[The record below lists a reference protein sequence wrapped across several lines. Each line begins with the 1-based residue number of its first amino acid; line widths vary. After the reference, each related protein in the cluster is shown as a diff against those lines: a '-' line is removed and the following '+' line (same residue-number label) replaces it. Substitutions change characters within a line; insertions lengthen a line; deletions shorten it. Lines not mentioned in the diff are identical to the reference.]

1 MFGEA
6 RRRVVLRVLSCL
18 RTVNESRST
27 LLLRAGVCPVPASPG
42 SGRQT
47 GKRNLR
53 VWLRSDTP
61 CPNLRR
67 LRGLVQAAPVFE
79 VRAVGWAGT
88 GELYAGAGYGVRESC
103 PGTKRWRQDQGSKQE
118 KSCGD
123 FCASRASGFI
133 GRLADCGGVTVA
145 QDGGRSVQVFSI

>member
-67 LRGLVQAAPVFE
+67 LRGLVQAAGVDLD
-79 VRAVGWAGT
+79 AK
-88 GELYAGAGYGVRESC
+88 LGA
-103 PGTKRWRQDQGSKQE
+103 DGS
-118 KSCGD
+118 GD
-123 FCASRASGFI
+123 G
-133 GRLADCGGVTVA
+133 GGVVVHEGLGFGLDHDAGEGLSAGVA
-145 QDGGRSVQVFSI
+145 DDDAAGVGEREFGGGDGPGNGGDLG